1 VFIGSTLAPE
11 LYAFETATGRLL
23 WTGNLPASPKSTP
36 MTLQGPDD
44 KQYVIVSAGGFG
56 IPGMSPL
63 GDYIVAFRL

>member
-1 VFIGSTLAPE
+1 
-11 LYAFETATGRLL
+11 
-23 WTGNLPASPKSTP
+23 